1 MCGRSAR
8 RPAAWLVPAHTGSI
22 RIRAFIAIR
31 LEFSPHDCA
40 VITSAVC
47 DTIQVR
53 NYTERVYSIMLR
65 VGYPATL
72 SAELLR
78 GFPEGIET
86 IPISDKIDRDVEI
99 DVWIPD
105 PYSNRAMRAWPRL
118 RGVRLVLS
126 MLAGTE
132 WIPPLVG
139 PHVTICNARG
149 AHNVATAE
157 WTVAAIL
164 AMLKYLPLYL
174 DIQQSAAWKRRFEVS
189 DHYAK
194 IGGNAQPVY
203 PPVLLEELAGKT
215 VLLVG
220 YGEIGKEIERML
232 TLFRVNLLRMA
243 RTARAAPKVYSVGD
257 LNAVL
262 PQAEIVV
269 LILPSTAES
278 HWLIDRAQFALMPQG
293 ALLVNAARG
302 PIVNTDALVEA
313 LNAGRV
319 RAALDVT
326 DPEPLPQEHPLWSC
340 PNLLL
345 TPHVGASSP
354 QFSPNAL
361 RTAADELRR
370 YMNGEPLRN
379 VVQAAI

>member
-1 MCGRSAR
+1 
-8 RPAAWLVPAHTGSI
+8 
-22 RIRAFIAIR
+22 
-31 LEFSPHDCA
+31 
-40 VITSAVC
+40 
-47 DTIQVR
+47 
-53 NYTERVYSIMLR
+53 MLR
-65 VGYPATL
+65 VGYPSTI

-86 IPISDKIDRDVEI
+86 IAISDKMDRDVEI

-105 PYSNRAMRAWPRL
+105 PYANRAMRAWPRL
-118 RGVRLVLS
+118 RGVKLVIS

-139 PHVTICNARG
+139 PHVTICNAHG

-157 WTVAAIL
+157 WTVGAIL
-164 AMLKYLPLYL
+164 AMLKYFPLYL
-174 DIQQSAAWKRRFEVS
+174 DIQRSGVWKRRFEAS
-189 DHYAK
+189 NHFAAIAGDARP
-194 IGGNAQPVY
+194 IY
-203 PPVLLEELAGKT
+203 PPVLLEELTGKT

-232 TLFRVNLLRMA
+232 EPFRVNLLRVA
-243 RTARAAPKVYSVGD
+243 RTARTDPNVH
-257 LNAVL
+257 AVIELDALL
-262 PQAEIVV
+262 PRAEIVI

-278 HWLIDRAQFALMPQG
+278 HWLIDREQLALMPQG
-293 ALLVNAARG
+293 AMLVNAARG
-302 PIVNTDALVEA
+302 PIVNTDALVES
-313 LNAGRV
+313 LSSGRI

-326 DPEPLPQEHPLWSC
+326 DPEPLPEGHPLWSC
-340 PNLLL
+340 PNLLI
-345 TPHVGASSP
+345 TPHIAASSP
-354 QFSPNAL
+354 QFSANAL

>member
-1 MCGRSAR
+1 
-8 RPAAWLVPAHTGSI
+8 
-22 RIRAFIAIR
+22 
-31 LEFSPHDCA
+31 
-40 VITSAVC
+40 
-47 DTIQVR
+47 
-53 NYTERVYSIMLR
+53 MLR